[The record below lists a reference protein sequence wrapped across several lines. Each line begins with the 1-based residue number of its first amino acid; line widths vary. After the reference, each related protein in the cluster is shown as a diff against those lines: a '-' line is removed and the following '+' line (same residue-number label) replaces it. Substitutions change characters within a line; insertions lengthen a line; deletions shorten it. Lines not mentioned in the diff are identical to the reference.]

1 MSQYQPPQGGP
12 TPQPSPFPQQ
22 QAPQGFGQ
30 GSQAPQGFGQQSQ
43 PQFGQQ
49 SQAQFGQPGF
59 PQQGF
64 QQPPAEPGL
73 FDTSFARPTT
83 PKVAKTAYISVIVLA
98 GTLVLYGLFSAI
110 SSFSTAASM
119 SDYPGGGGASFVL
132 AGIGQL
138 LLLPALGFAILT
150 LGRLAIEYFVQ
161 THKAR
166 EAAATAGS
174 SEKA

>member
-12 TPQPSPFPQQ
+12 TPQPSPFPQPSQ
-22 QAPQGFGQ
+22 PPQGFGQ
-30 GSQAPQGFGQQSQ
+30 QSQAPQGFGQQSQ
-43 PQFGQQ
+43 PQFGQPG
-49 SQAQFGQPGF
+49 FGQQQGY
-59 PQQGF
+59 PQQSF
-64 QQPPAEPGL
+64 QQPSAEPGL
-73 FDTSFARPTT
+73 FDTTFAKPTT

-98 GTLVLYGLFSAI
+98 STLVLFGLFSAI

-119 SDYPGGGGASFVL
+119 ADYPGGGGAGFVL

-138 LLLPALGFAILT
+138 LFLPALGFAILT

-174 SEKA
+174 EKA